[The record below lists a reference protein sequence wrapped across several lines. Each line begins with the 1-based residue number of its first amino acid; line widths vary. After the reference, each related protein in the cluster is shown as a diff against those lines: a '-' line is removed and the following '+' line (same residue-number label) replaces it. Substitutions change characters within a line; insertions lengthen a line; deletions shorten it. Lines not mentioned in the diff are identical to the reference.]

1 MERIYI
7 SLLIL
12 FILIIGIYFIFT
24 HLREM
29 EEKKKEKMEIEKF
42 ENYVECQLNQ
52 KRIYKMNDKDIFDIF
67 ITQGLQ

>member
-7 SLLIL
+7 SLFILL
-12 FILIIGIYFIFT
+12 FIIFIIFFIFRY
-24 HLREM
+24 LREI

-52 KRIYKMNDKDIFDIF
+52 KKIYKMNDEDIFDIF
-67 ITQGLQ
+67 IT